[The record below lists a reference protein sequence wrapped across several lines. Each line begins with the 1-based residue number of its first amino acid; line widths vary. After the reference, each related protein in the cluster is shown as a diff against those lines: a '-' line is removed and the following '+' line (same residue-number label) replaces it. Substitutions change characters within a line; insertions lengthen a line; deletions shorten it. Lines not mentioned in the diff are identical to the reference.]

1 MDWLHSLN
9 PTIQDVLSAIGRAIL
24 AIIPI
29 FAPVPI
35 IIWYERRLLSWMQ
48 DRIGPN
54 RTGNITF
61 SRTSRMV
68 PGFLKGKKFKL
79 FGLAQSIADGL
90 KLFTKE
96 DIMPDKTDKFL
107 FILAP
112 LIALF
117 VALTLGCTIPFAGD
131 LRFTPVADVNV
142 GMLVILA
149 ISSLGAYSTVLAG
162 YSSNNKYSLMGGL
175 RASAQLI
182 SYELAMGVSL
192 GAMVMFSGSLRMTDI
207 VNAQAQPLYGVISF
221 LPNWNIFTPMGMVS
235 AIVFFVCMIAETN
248 RPPFDLPE
256 AENELVAG
264 YHTEYST
271 KRWGLFMMAEYMAM
285 LTFSMIFATVFLGG
299 YHLPIRI
306 EALSGIENSYL
317 FGVIV
322 MLVKGALGLTVYIWI
337 RATFPRLRYDQLM
350 NLGWK
355 FLLPLAVVNLMITAT
370 WIFASRVYSPTIGL
384 VVGAVCYGVL
394 FIVWAAIRHQ
404 AKKTQP
410 QFQSRSVNMVNSPR
424 RVIEVVPNKEVAP

>member
-1 MDWLHSLN
+1 MDWLHSLH

-29 FAPVPI
+29 FAPIPV

-61 SRTSRMV
+61 SRTSKMI

-90 KLFTKE
+90 KLFLKE
-96 DIMPDKTDKFL
+96 DIMPDKTDRFL

-117 VALTLGCTIPFAGD
+117 VALTLGCTIPFGGD
-131 LRFTPVADVNV
+131 TRFTPVADVNV

-192 GAMVMFSGSLRMTDI
+192 AAMVMNSGSLRMTDI
-207 VNAQAQPLYGVISF
+207 VKSQDVPLYGVVDFI
-221 LPNWNIFTPMGMVS
+221 PNWNIFTPMGFIS
-235 AIVFFVCMIAETN
+235 AIIFGICMIAETN

-285 LTFSMIFATVFLGG
+285 FTFSMIFATVFLGG
-299 YHLPIRI
+299 YHFPLRF
-306 EALSGIENSYL
+306 EFLARFENMYL
-317 FGVIV
+317 VGVLV
-322 MLVKGALGLTVYIWI
+322 MLTKGAVGLTIYIWI
-337 RATFPRLRYDQLM
+337 RASFPRLRYDQLM

-370 WIFASRVYSPTIGL
+370 WIFASRVYGSMAGWMTGF
-384 VVGAVCYGVL
+384 VCYGIL
-394 FIVWAAIRHQ
+394 FVVWAAIRNQ
-404 AKKTQP
+404 NKKTQP

-424 RVIEVVPNKEVAP
+424 RIPEVVPSKEVTP